1 MAPNEKVGTG
11 HLHPTCNL
19 HVSFSTILF
28 FIITVASLIQDV
40 SALSNSSGIT
50 RMKMCDYVLQV
61 TVNADDMEI
70 QVSTDGSGKQQQ
82 VIFYKNGEAHLLPS
96 ILLGGGGKN
105 LGSQIVVQEISLP
118 EARNLESLVIGNTN
132 QLPRK
137 VTPRGTSE
145 LYHNFPEF
153 FEHPKHNR

>member
-1 MAPNEKVGTG
+1 
-11 HLHPTCNL
+11 
-19 HVSFSTILF
+19 
-28 FIITVASLIQDV
+28 
-40 SALSNSSGIT
+40 
-50 RMKMCDYVLQV
+50 MCDYVLQV

-70 QVSTDGSGKQQQ
+70 QVSSDGSGKQQQ

-96 ILLGGGGKN
+96 ILLGDGKN

-145 LYHNFPEF
+145 L
-153 FEHPKHNR
+153 